1 MGICL
6 LLKDRRTLLLL
17 DEPETHF
24 NPSWRAKFVK
34 ILNDSITSGNKGKD
48 FNVHL
53 LKDVLLTSHSPFII
67 SDCMPDN
74 VILFEKDNKGIT
86 TAKKVS
92 ELYNAFN
99 TYGTS
104 VELILDRL
112 FNYDQSIGD
121 LSYSE
126 LEEIDFEK
134 ITSLEEIEKAKT
146 KLRALGESIEKDM
159 VLSRLNRI
167 KIGN

>member
-1 MGICL
+1 MKVG
-6 LLKDRRTLLLL
+6 
-17 DEPETHF
+17 P
-24 NPSWRAKFVK
+24 A
-34 ILNDSITSGNKGKD
+34 
-48 FNVHL
+48 
-53 LKDVLLTSHSPFII
+53 
-67 SDCMPDN
+67 
-74 VILFEKDNKGIT
+74 EK
-86 TAKKVS
+86 
-92 ELYNAFN
+92 
-99 TYGTS
+99 
-104 VELILDRL
+104 
-112 FNYDQSIGD
+112 SIGD